1 MSDTTTATI
10 GGVAEMLDGSLAGY
24 GES

>member
-1 MSDTTTATI
+1 MSDTTTATL